1 MYIVKFLQYFTY
13 LDSVLHIEESEFKGL
28 TLWLLASR
36 CLLLAEA
43 RLQ

>member
-1 MYIVKFLQYFTY
+1 MCISQFLQYFTDI
-13 LDSVLHIEESEFKGL
+13 DSVLHIQESAFKGL

-43 RLQ
+43 RHQ